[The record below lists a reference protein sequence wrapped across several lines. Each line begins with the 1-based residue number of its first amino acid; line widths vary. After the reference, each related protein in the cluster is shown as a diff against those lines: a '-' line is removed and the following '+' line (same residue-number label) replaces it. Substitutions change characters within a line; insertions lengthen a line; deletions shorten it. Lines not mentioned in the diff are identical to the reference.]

1 MKSIFIL
8 GFLFL
13 SLNCEL
19 TRHSDDV
26 LKRER
31 IFIEAHRC
39 VTEGQNN
46 HNTKEAILDAID
58 KGVEAIETD
67 AFLTLDKKVVLN
79 HDNNLGNY
87 LCEKSIKS
95 GLKSSEL
102 HIIDLNFSDLEG
114 CRKREGGYK
123 IPLLDDI
130 MQITKGKYL

>member
-39 VTEGQNN
+39 VTEGQNY
-46 HNTKEAILDAID
+46 HNSKEAILDAID

-67 AFLTLDKKVVLN
+67 AFLTLDKKIVLN
-79 HDNNLGNY
+79 HDNDLLKFSCYGSIRKKYEHPYEVRITDLNWADLEE
-87 LCEKSIKS
+87 CEKN
-95 GLKSSEL
+95 
-102 HIIDLNFSDLEG
+102 D
-114 CRKREGGYK
+114 GGYK
-123 IPLLDDI
+123 IPLLEDI
-130 MQITKGKYL
+130 I